1 MPFAFKVIPRLLLC
15 VAHRYQCMKRLWWGR
30 GQQQNIF
37 SYLKVNISPLF
48 GVRNEFCL
56 DVLMLVDPDE
66 IQSAYRGFI

>member
-37 SYLKVNISPLF
+37 SYLKINISPLF
-48 GVRNEFCL
+48 GVRDGVLSRCL
-56 DVLMLVDPDE
+56 GVGGPRRNSVGL
-66 IQSAYRGFI
+66 